1 MKLLVVTLRPLNTRK
16 FAKNATFHSSKF
28 LKLKLSSHAI
38 ILCNFFLLNYT
49 IFNCIKVICPRFS
62 HILQFSVFLVLS
74 VYIEI
79 ASAQSAFFQNLPTRV
94 PTRVLT
100 NHEWNSRNCPSRST
114 NQRPSLMPSLSLF
127 LSDWPSVI
135 HLAVDWSR
143 HFGPSC

>member
-74 VYIEI
+74 VYPLCIHSFF
-79 ASAQSAFFQNLPTRV
+79 AVSAFYLLLAGSISVSLYICAVYGQF
-94 PTRVLT
+94 VLVLYQ
-100 NHEWNSRNCPSRST
+100 SRISQSPHSRK
-114 NQRPSLMPSLSLF
+114 PPLF
-127 LSDWPSVI
+127 DKLFRKSDMKNRLEYV
-135 HLAVDWSR
+135 
-143 HFGPSC
+143 

>member
-74 VYIEI
+74 VLVCNIHCRTLTLIVLYQCLLSNICTMQNI
-79 ASAQSAFFQNLPTRV
+79 KSDCTAWSTGSSATSSPYALYSLVCNIQYRTSNLI
-94 PTRVLT
+94 VL
-100 NHEWNSRNCPSRST
+100 P
-114 NQRPSLMPSLSLF
+114 
-127 LSDWPSVI
+127 
-135 HLAVDWSR
+135 
-143 HFGPSC
+143 

>member
-38 ILCNFFLLNYT
+38 NLCNFFPLNYT

-74 VYIEI
+74 V
-79 ASAQSAFFQNLPTRV
+79 QFMFGVFQLFFFNFRANVQNLK
-94 PTRVLT
+94 
-100 NHEWNSRNCPSRST
+100 
-114 NQRPSLMPSLSLF
+114 LF
-127 LSDWPSVI
+127 LSLY
-135 HLAVDWSR
+135 LAWMCSSTGRICLEQGLPAWCNFFCISKD
-143 HFGPSC
+143 FLLAFDTLTFFQ

>member
-1 MKLLVVTLRPLNTRK
+1 MSFYATFLWIKFIKQNYLFQFMKLLVVTLRPLNTRK

-74 VYIEI
+74 VN
-79 ASAQSAFFQNLPTRV
+79 FFLYAGATCS
-94 PTRVLT
+94 VLIVIVYS
-100 NHEWNSRNCPSRST
+100 NCMFCNSVKYRYWTEHGQYYFTWTTEGVRC
-114 NQRPSLMPSLSLF
+114 
-127 LSDWPSVI
+127 
-135 HLAVDWSR
+135 
-143 HFGPSC
+143 